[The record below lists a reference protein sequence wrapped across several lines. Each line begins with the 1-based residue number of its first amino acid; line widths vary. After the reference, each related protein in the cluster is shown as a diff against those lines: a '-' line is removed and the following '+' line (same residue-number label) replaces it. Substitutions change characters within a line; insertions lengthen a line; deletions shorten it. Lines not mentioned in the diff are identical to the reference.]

1 MSEFEF
7 MRDMPIGQYLPVDT
21 PLKRLDPRTRI
32 LGATIFLAGIT
43 FLKSP
48 LGLLIGLAASLPGR
62 GWVVEGAG
70 SFMRPEYTCGA
81 LRGCYGVAINSF
93 R

>member
-7 MRDMPIGQYLPVDT
+7 MRDMPIGQYLPLET

-48 LGLLIGLAASLPGR
+48 VGLLIGLAAALLAWWFSRIPWRPLLRGWSSSLP
-62 GWVVEGAG
+62 
-70 SFMRPEYTCGA
+70 FLLIIA
-81 LRGCYGVAINSF
+81 LL
-93 R
+93 